1 MSSKHLKEVPL
12 LGLAKAK
19 ALALSNANLLAR
31 NIDPQ
36 KISPLPYCQP
46 YIQFCV
52 LPPSIAINLPDIASL
67 RITLWKQQLVLLGF
81 FDARD
86 FFGLHLRTT
95 QRKTEKGHF
104 HGLCNKLTPLFG
116 LSSYLDVY
124 YVMALSK
131 SCGFTTHLWSV
142 HQSAC
147 RWRNDS
153 KTGCPFVGNEKAWFV
168 LGPGWWPSISLI
180 SVSGRVFSGCLK
192 CSISRNARRR
202 FFIRQQ

>member
-67 RITLWKQQLVLLGF
+67 RITLLKQELVLLGF

-95 QRKTEKGHF
+95 QRKTQKKVIF
-104 HGLCNKLTPLFG
+104 MVLCSKLTPLFLSVLLFRCILCHDTIKELWIHDTLVECTSVG
-116 LSSYLDVY
+116 LQ
-124 YVMALSK
+124 M
-131 SCGFTTHLWSV
+131 T
-142 HQSAC
+142 
-147 RWRNDS
+147 
-153 KTGCPFVGNEKAWFV
+153 E
-168 LGPGWWPSISLI
+168 
-180 SVSGRVFSGCLK
+180 
-192 CSISRNARRR
+192 
-202 FFIRQQ
+202 